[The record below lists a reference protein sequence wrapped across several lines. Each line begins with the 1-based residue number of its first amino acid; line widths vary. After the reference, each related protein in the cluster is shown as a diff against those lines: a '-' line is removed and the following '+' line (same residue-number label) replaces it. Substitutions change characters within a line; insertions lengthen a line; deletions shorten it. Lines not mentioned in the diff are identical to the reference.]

1 MIIYEGAVHTDAI
14 AKGVLP
20 RAGRRW
26 WFAKVQKAMLRPH
39 PTPAVRRRL
48 QPHNKT

>member
-1 MIIYEGAVHTDAI
+1 MIVYEELMNTV
-14 AKGVLP
+14 KGFHP

-26 WFAKVQKAMLRPH
+26 WFAKVRRAMMKPH
-39 PTPAVRRRL
+39 PEPAVRRRF